1 MLYVNNFCL
10 RCDMKD
16 SRHINLRAKPQN
28 SFDMPNNPRENVQ
41 RFFMKINVPIPAC
54 LATVSINIPNTTTP
68 PIIVLEFY
76 EKEDFRQKA
85 QKKLRRLSKERI
97 TKTFQLNYNVCP
109 SCKVFN
115 KTRKNRQAN
124 ARIVRKVLR
133 IEENSLCIS
142 CKSKKLIGS
151 QNVHDAVTL

>member
-1 MLYVNNFCL
+1 MT
-10 RCDMKD
+10 
-16 SRHINLRAKPQN
+16 
-28 SFDMPNNPRENVQ
+28 
-41 RFFMKINVPIPAC
+41 
-54 LATVSINIPNTTTP
+54 TVSINIPNITTP
-68 PIIVLEFY
+68 PIIVLELVSKKIY
-76 EKEDFRQKA
+76 ETEDFRQKA
-85 QKKLRRLSKERI
+85 QKKLRRLSKGGI

-124 ARIVRKVLR
+124 ARIVREALR